1 MSQKACHPLML
12 MYVLRLSLLLFFLS
26 AAQIVFAQQ
35 RLFTNQQHFGYVKSP
50 VANTTNIEDENSGS
64 KTDDGANA
72 AIVSK
77 FSTLIPSA
85 TNLKWTNSADNFL
98 VSFLIK
104 GRKGNAGFTAKAELN
119 YAITDCNVEQLPVAF
134 SKTIKIDYA
143 FYHLFNAKKI
153 TAYKTVAYQEILEDS
168 KGFITLK
175 YTSEG
180 VEEVQQVKK
189 Q

>member
-1 MSQKACHPLML
+1 M
-12 MYVLRLSLLLFFLS
+12 
-26 AAQIVFAQQ
+26 
-35 RLFTNQQHFGYVKSP
+35 
-50 VANTTNIEDENSGS
+50 
-64 KTDDGANA
+64 
-72 AIVSK
+72 
-77 FSTLIPSA
+77 
-85 TNLKWTNSADNFL
+85 

-119 YAITDCNVEQLPVAF
+119 YVITDCNVEQLPVAF

-153 TAYKTVAYQEILEDS
+153 AAYKTVAYQEILEDS

-180 VEEVQQVKK
+180 VKEVQQVKK